1 MNIQQV
7 KETLPILMKHDIVP
21 FLWGVQ
27 GVGKTETVK
36 QIAKEQKVGFVH
48 LHLAT
53 QEVGDLVGLL
63 KHNDDDGTVSHAR
76 PEWLPTDG
84 NGILFLDEL
93 NRAHPDVLQA
103 VFSLIMGK
111 TIHQHA
117 LPNGWK
123 IVAAGN
129 YASGEFTTTDMSDK
143 ALMSRF
149 CHIDFEPTAEEFIA
163 YADSIGAASVAGFI
177 SEDKSCL
184 ESSKREKP
192 EHNVTPD
199 RRAWL
204 KMIAPLENEKMGEA
218 ARFEI
223 YSGIIGPVA
232 ASAFVNWKKSEER
245 KIRIADI
252 LNDYPKHREKVKKI
266 GKGKKEARFDLI
278 SAPLEE
284 LVTKLKMPENQDMLK
299 PEHVE
304 NLKDFFLDVPRESV
318 LATIKKLAE
327 IPKFAGKY
335 ELMDDKEFVGR
346 LFE

>member
-7 KETLPILMKHDIVP
+7 KRNLPVLMKHDIVP

-36 QIAKEQKVGFVH
+36 QVAKELGVDFRH

-63 KHNDDDGTVSHAR
+63 KHNEDGTVGHAR
-76 PEWLPTDG
+76 PEWLPTKG

-103 VFSLIMGK
+103 VFSLVMGK
-111 TIHQHA
+111 TIHTHT
-117 LPNGWK
+117 LPDGWK

-149 CHIDFEPTAEEFIA
+149 CHLDFKPTPEEFVA
-163 YADSIGAASVAGFI
+163 FAEKNNALSVAGFI
-177 SEDKSCL
+177 HDNPESL
-184 ESSKREKP
+184 EIKKREKP
-192 EHNVTPD
+192 DHNVTPD

-204 KMIAPLENEKMGEA
+204 KMIAPLENEDIPETD
-218 ARFEI
+218 RFEI
-223 YSGIIGPVA
+223 YNGIVGSVA
-232 ASAFVNWKKSEER
+232 ASSFTNWKKSAER
-245 KIRIADI
+245 KIRLSDI
-252 LNDYPKHREKVKKI
+252 LLEYPKHREKVLKN
-266 GKGKKEARFDLI
+266 GKGKKEARYDML

-284 LVTKLKMPENQDMLK
+284 LTTKLGNSENRDLIK
-299 PEHVE
+299 PNQVE
-304 NLKDFFLDVPRESV
+304 NLKQFLLDIPRELTLS
-318 LATIKKLAE
+318 TIKKLADIPAFSGRNE
-327 IPKFAGKY
+327 I
-335 ELMDDKEFVGR
+335 MNDKDFSKR